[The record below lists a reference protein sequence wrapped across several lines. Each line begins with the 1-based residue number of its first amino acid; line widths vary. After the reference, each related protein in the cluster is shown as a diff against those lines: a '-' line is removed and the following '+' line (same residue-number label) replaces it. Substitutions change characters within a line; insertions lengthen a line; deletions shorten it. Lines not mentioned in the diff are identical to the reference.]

1 MKTFKRTAI
10 QDWEIADKT
19 GNVLSIER
27 GQEYITSD
35 INLEH
40 VIVFDRYWVEVP
52 VSIFEGEKRFT

>member
-10 QDWEIADKT
+10 QDWEIADEE
-19 GNVLSIER
+19 GNRFCIQQ
-27 GQEYITSD
+27 GKEYITSGVNFD
-35 INLEH
+35 H